1 MKLRRSQIQNML
13 LLVLVVVLLFT
24 PVGTKLKVQLNRLL
38 AFSPSLVSQEDRA
51 KVSTY
56 HWSLKGMDDKL
67 FEFKEAQDKVIL
79 LNFWATWCPPCIAEM
94 PSMQELYNSY
104 GDRVV
109 FLFVSEEPAEK
120 IQEFMDK
127 HQYDFPVYQSISA
140 PPQIFG
146 HESIPQTYLID
157 QAGEIIIDKSG
168 AADWNSDKVHQILDK
183 LLNP

>member
-24 PVGTKLKVQLNRLL
+24 PVGTQLKVQLNRLL

-104 GDRVV
+104 GDRV
-109 FLFVSEEPAEK
+109 
-120 IQEFMDK
+120 
-127 HQYDFPVYQSISA
+127 
-140 PPQIFG
+140 
-146 HESIPQTYLID
+146 
-157 QAGEIIIDKSG
+157 
-168 AADWNSDKVHQILDK
+168 
-183 LLNP
+183 